1 MPNVPDEKPNNKHNK
16 LGLHFKPW
24 PLPEFLTSVLG
35 VAILFVLESFLPK
48 GMISYASLIGGSM
61 AGVTMA
67 YLSYCGYSVWTSP
80 PRMRMALVM
89 IFFGVLTLTSGV
101 AGLLLAP
108 RV

>member
-1 MPNVPDEKPNNKHNK
+1 MPNVPDNKPNK
-16 LGLHFKPW
+16 LGLQFKPW

-35 VAILFVLESFLPK
+35 VAMLFVIESFLPR

-61 AGVTMA
+61 AGVTIS
-67 YLSYCGYSVWTSP
+67 YLNYCGYSVWTSP
-80 PRMRMALVM
+80 PRMRIALVM